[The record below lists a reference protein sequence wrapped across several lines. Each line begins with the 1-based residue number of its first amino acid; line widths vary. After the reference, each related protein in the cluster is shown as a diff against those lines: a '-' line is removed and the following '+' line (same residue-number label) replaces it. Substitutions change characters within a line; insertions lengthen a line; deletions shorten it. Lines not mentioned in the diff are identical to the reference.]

1 MHAAMRVFDGLT
13 LFMGILAVGYIWL
26 THESRLS
33 IEWAG
38 GTALVLATLMCL
50 LVGGYL
56 HFVNARIST
65 LPEDYEEAEVSDGA
79 GELGFF
85 SPGSIWPFLMAAVI
99 VTVGMGLAFTNWWI
113 VSCGAIALIAAV
125 CGLVFQ
131 YYWGPEKH

>member
-13 LFMGILAVGYIWL
+13 LFMGILAVAYIVL
-26 THESRLS
+26 THQSRLN

-38 GTALVLATLMCL
+38 GTALVLSTLLCL
-50 LVGGYL
+50 LIAGYL

-85 SPGSIWPFLMAAVI
+85 SPHSFWPFL
-99 VTVGMGLAFTNWWI
+99 LAFSVFIIGYGAAFWNWWVLI
-113 VSCGAIALIAAV
+113 GGVVALIITAS
-125 CGLVFQ
+125 GLVFE
-131 YYWGPEKH
+131 YHWGREKH